1 MRELG
6 FDSTSGEVSGEGPW
20 NYNKDMGSNLN
31 MEKDNFKFRPCSCLR
46 LEIIQGTAAAM
57 SSSASSN

>member
-20 NYNKDMGSNLN
+20 NYNKAIRSNVS
-31 MEKDNFKFRPCSCLR
+31 MEMDNIKFNCLR